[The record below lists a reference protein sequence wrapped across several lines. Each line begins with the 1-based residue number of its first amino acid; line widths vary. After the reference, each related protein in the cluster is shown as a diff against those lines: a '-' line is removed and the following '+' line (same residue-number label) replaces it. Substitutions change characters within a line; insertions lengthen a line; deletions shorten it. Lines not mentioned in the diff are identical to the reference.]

1 MTSRHIIGHYGFDPI
16 HLSCLVT
23 VLWLMEVDDCF
34 DALCWLAWTCLDLMN
49 LISILPLVQIAWNLI
64 CCSLNVFCLSLNFLG
79 IYWAILVLV
88 WLWSF
93 CLLQCD
99 SKMHSLTCLA
109 YEMDLVHSFDVRP
122 IGFYSCLINLDF
134 DQFSLAVLNFSPPFD
149 PRLVLVVLFLMFEFA
164 FQVRKQML

>member
-1 MTSRHIIGHYGFDPI
+1 MICGLVWVCSCMPWLHEFNFHTSSGPNSMKLG
-16 HLSCLVT
+16 
-23 VLWLMEVDDCF
+23 VL
-34 DALCWLAWTCLDLMN
+34 
-49 LISILPLVQIAWNLI
+49 LIECVLFKLE
-64 CCSLNVFCLSLNFLG
+64 FMG
-79 IYWAILVLV
+79 INWAILVLV

-99 SKMHSLTCLA
+99 SKVHSLTCFV

-122 IGFYSCLINLDF
+122 IGFYFCLINLDF

-164 FQVRKQML
+164 FQCRKQML